1 MFKLEFSTS
10 NAGMQTEDGDADSY
24 AVADILNQ
32 VSSMVSGG
40 FTSGPVYDVNG
51 NSIGSWSLD

>member
-10 NAGMQTEDGDADSY
+10 NAGMQTEDGDVDSW
-24 AVADILNQ
+24 AVADMLNQ

-40 FTSGPVYDVNG
+40 FTSGPAYDVNG
-51 NSIGSWSLD
+51 NVTGSWSLD